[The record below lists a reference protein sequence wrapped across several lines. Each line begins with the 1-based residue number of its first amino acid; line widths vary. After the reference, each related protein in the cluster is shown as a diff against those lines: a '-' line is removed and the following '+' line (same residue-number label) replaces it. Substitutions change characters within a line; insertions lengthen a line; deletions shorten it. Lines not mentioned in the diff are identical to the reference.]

1 MFPFARLRVVIEMNV
16 EDEGIVDFGCNVQA
30 FDACG
35 KKVAVDEDGN
45 YAEVRQEHL
54 AFALCQVL
62 AELYDTDIETIYGWI
77 GHGLVVEA
85 TETAEA

>member
-1 MFPFARLRVVIEMNV
+1 MFPFAHLKVTIDMLV
-16 EDEGIVDFGCNVQA
+16 EADDTVDFACNVSAYDETGQRIQA
-30 FDACG
+30 DN
-35 KKVAVDEDGN
+35 DGHF
-45 YAEVRQEHL
+45 ADVTTEHL

-77 GHGLVVEA
+77 GHGLTVEA